1 MSGMWAIVLM
11 IPCCNHHHSTCYMPS
26 ERRGRGRRVAH
37 LQFANPAQR
46 ELRRGLPTRTIR
58 GRWFAIYAVYD
69 ADEPFVDSWLAMSAG
84 EARFETADQKEC
96 RRCIYIWIVYAQV
109 ICHYVPRKRRLV
121 GRARLRVANADC
133 MQNGTRLR
141 QESWPGG
148 MR

>member
-1 MSGMWAIVLM
+1 
-11 IPCCNHHHSTCYMPS
+11 MPS

-58 GRWFAIYAVYD
+58 RRWFAIYAVYD

-96 RRCIYIWIVYAQV
+96 SPIQVYIYLDR
-109 ICHYVPRKRRLV
+109 ICPSYLSLYVPKKRRLV
-121 GRARLRVANADC
+121 GRAQL
-133 MQNGTRLR
+133 
-141 QESWPGG
+141 
-148 MR
+148 